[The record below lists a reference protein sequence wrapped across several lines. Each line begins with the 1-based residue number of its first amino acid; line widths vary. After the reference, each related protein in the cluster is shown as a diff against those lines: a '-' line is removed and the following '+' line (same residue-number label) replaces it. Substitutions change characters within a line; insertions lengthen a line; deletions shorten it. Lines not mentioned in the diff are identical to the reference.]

1 MQTQSRVQ
9 PQQWVVKT
17 RRGSVVGHVK
27 SLTIC
32 HCSKQIVSALLVL
45 RNSGQQVQIPWN
57 RVDMVEEQLVLRVPV
72 GRLTRE
78 LQSRRK
84 PMARQ
89 ISDME
94 SREAINRKSGAT
106 RSGRRIS
113 RRALSSDFC

>member
-1 MQTQSRVQ
+1 MQSPTSPVPNAYELIMQTQSRVQ

-45 RNSGQQVQIPWN
+45 RNSGQQLHIPWN
-57 RVDMVEEQLVLRVPV
+57 RFDMVEEQLVLRVPV

-78 LQSRRK
+78 LQVC
-84 PMARQ
+84 
-89 ISDME
+89 
-94 SREAINRKSGAT
+94 RETHGQAN
-106 RSGRRIS
+106 
-113 RRALSSDFC
+113 L